1 MTMPKTA
8 AFMKLLPAGTLPE
21 EMTDAELSEALH
33 ALRLDLPGDPL
44 GYIEQVAPTSEQCE
58 CGAIHLQADAENLR
72 EATAKS
78 LHRLLATPYGD
89 IVREHHR
96 RKNGYQNI
104 RFGWQG
110 IESRVPSFIAT
121 IEKHDVRTKFVSEI
135 SDEALFD
142 IVEALRTDMPNV
154 MQMIDGSIAVSPA
167 YSVSPAP
174 DDESNQ
180 QWKHLIDQV
189 MFAWSTPVR
198 KYLGEWLSREH
209 GVYGGAVNCCI
220 VMTATRGESESQWR
234 RRWMNEQT
242 SQQLTPDC

>member
-1 MTMPKTA
+1 
-8 AFMKLLPAGTLPE
+8 
-21 EMTDAELSEALH
+21 MTDTELSEALH
-33 ALRLDLPGDPL
+33 ALEMDLPGDPL
-44 GYIEQVAPTSEQCE
+44 GYIDQVAPASEQCE
-58 CGAIHLQADAENLR
+58 CGAVHLQINAKNLS
-72 EATAKS
+72 ETTAKS

-110 IESRVPSFIAT
+110 IETRMPSFVAAV
-121 IEKHDVRTKFVSEI
+121 EKHDARINLVSDV
-135 SDEALFD
+135 SDEALLD
-142 IVEALRTDMPNV
+142 IVKALRIDMPDV
-154 MQMIDGSIAVSPA
+154 MKMIDRSIAVSPV

-174 DDESNQ
+174 DDEDNQ

-198 KYLGEWLSREH
+198 KYLSEWLAREH
-209 GVYGGAVNCCI
+209 SVYGGAVNCCI
-220 VMTATRGESESQWR
+220 VMTATHNQSESQWR

-242 SQQLTPDC
+242 GQQLTPDC